1 MFWSIL
7 LKTWEFSLEAA
18 PYLLLGFGLAG
29 LVRAFVNERNVARH
43 LGGRGLWPVFK
54 AALIGA
60 PLPLCSCGVLP
71 AAAALRKAG
80 ASRGATTSFLI
91 STPETGVDS
100 VAVSWAMLDPLMTVT
115 RPIAA
120 IFTALLTGSAEVLL
134 NPEKTGSAESP
145 AAQPG
150 TEHGSLVSRL
160 RKGLHYGYFV
170 LMADLCWSLL
180 WGFLLAGAVSALL
193 PQDILTDIPGGQWSA
208 MAVIIAIGVPLY
220 ICATSSTPLAAALI
234 AKGISPG
241 AALLLL
247 LTGPATN
254 IAALSVIWRIQ
265 GPRATLIYLT
275 GVIVSGVICALCL
288 DSVYSRFALPS
299 PVTSGGQADSATGV
313 LSVASALALWGL
325 IGYGVYKEKI
335 RPRLRRAHI

>member
-1 MFWSIL
+1 MLLNIL
-7 LKTWEFSLEAA
+7 RETWEFSLEASL
-18 PYLLLGFGLAG
+18 YLLLGFGLAG
-29 LVRAFVNERNVARH
+29 LIRAFINEKTIARH
-43 LGGRGLWPVFK
+43 LGGRGLGPVLK

-100 VAVSWAMLDPLMTVT
+100 VAVSWAMLDPLMTVA

-120 IFTALLTGSAEVLL
+120 IFTALFTGSAEVFL
-134 NPEKTGSAESP
+134 NPEKPDSNTGTTTQSE
-145 AAQPG
+145 
-150 TEHGSLVSRL
+150 TERASLVSRL
-160 RKGLHYGYFV
+160 RKGVHYGYFV
-170 LMADLCWSLL
+170 LMADLGWYLL
-180 WGFLLAGAVSALL
+180 WGLLLAGAVSALL
-193 PQDILTDIPGGQWSA
+193 PRDMLTDIPGGQWSA

-234 AKGISPG
+234 AKGVSPG

-247 LTGPATN
+247 LVGPATN
-254 IAALSVIWRIQ
+254 IASLSVIWRIQ

-288 DSVYSRFALPS
+288 DSVYSSFALPS
-299 PVTSGGQADSATGV
+299 PVASGGPSGETTGA
-313 LSVASALALWGL
+313 LSIASALILWGL
-325 IGYGVYKEKI
+325 IGFGVYKEKI
-335 RPRLRRAHI
+335 RPLLRR